1 MAMADK
7 ATVDLL
13 DLSVGGVTAEEL
25 YRCVHCGLCLNQ
37 CPTYL
42 ELGLE
47 TESPR
52 GRLALMKAVAE
63 GRFGYT
69 DKLVEHMELCLLCRA
84 CEAACPS
91 GVPFGSLMTETRAR
105 IQEQTSQP
113 FMERMA
119 RNFAFKHLFPHPA
132 RLSLAFRMLSLYQTS
147 GLQWLVRKSRVL
159 ALLPSRL
166 SQMES
171 MLPKLAFNPYPRG
184 RDKRMFAEG
193 VEKQRV
199 AMFSG
204 CIMPLVF
211 GPVNRATVNVLTKNG
226 CKVDIPGGQG
236 CCGALNVHS
245 GERKAAGDMA
255 RKNIDAFE
263 DADTVVVNAAGCGAM
278 LKEYDEL
285 LEHDDRYSE
294 KAKTFVTKVKD
305 VNEFL
310 ADLPLM
316 PPKSGFNKR
325 VTYQDSCH
333 LAHAQRIKDA
343 PRKLLSSIPGVEF
356 AEMPN
361 SDRCCGAA
369 GVYNI
374 VNPDLSMQILD
385 SKMRDVMDVDA
396 DVVTTANPG
405 CMLQLDLGLRRE
417 GKQGR
422 SYHVVELLD
431 QAYRQEEK
439 SG

>member
-1 MAMADK
+1 M
-7 ATVDLL
+7 
-13 DLSVGGVTAEEL
+13 
-25 YRCVHCGLCLNQ
+25 
-37 CPTYL
+37 
-42 ELGLE
+42 
-47 TESPR
+47 
-52 GRLALMKAVAE
+52 
-63 GRFGYT
+63 
-69 DKLVEHMELCLLCRA
+69 
-84 CEAACPS
+84 
-91 GVPFGSLMTETRAR
+91 
-105 IQEQTSQP
+105 
-113 FMERMA
+113 
-119 RNFAFKHLFPHPA
+119 
-132 RLSLAFRMLSLYQTS
+132 
-147 GLQWLVRKSRVL
+147 
-159 ALLPSRL
+159 
-166 SQMES
+166 
-171 MLPKLAFNPYPRG
+171 
-184 RDKRMFAEG
+184 
-193 VEKQRV
+193 
-199 AMFSG
+199 
-204 CIMPLVF
+204 
-211 GPVNRATVNVLTKNG
+211 
-226 CKVDIPGGQG
+226 
-236 CCGALNVHS
+236 
-245 GERKAAGDMA
+245 
-255 RKNIDAFE
+255 
-263 DADTVVVNAAGCGAM
+263 
-278 LKEYDEL
+278 
-285 LEHDDRYSE
+285 
-294 KAKTFVTKVKD
+294 TKVKD

>member
-1 MAMADK
+1 MRADQS
-7 ATVDLL
+7 VIDLL
-13 DLSVGGVTAEEL
+13 DLSVGGVTADEL
-25 YRCVHCGLCLNQ
+25 YRCVHCGLCLNE

-69 DKLVEHMELCLLCRA
+69 DKLVEHMDLCLLCRA

-105 IQEQTSQP
+105 IQEQTPQP
-113 FMERMA
+113 FIERTVK
-119 RNFAFKHLFPHPA
+119 NFVFRHMFPHKR
-132 RLSLAFRMLSLYQTS
+132 RLGLAFGMLALYQAS
-147 GLQWLVRKSRVL
+147 GVQWLVRKSRVL
-159 ALLPSRL
+159 SLLPSRL

-171 MLPKLAFNPYPRG
+171 MLPKLALSPYPRG
-184 RDKRMFAEG
+184 GAKSVAAEG
-193 VEKQRV
+193 EQKQRV
-199 AMFSG
+199 ALFSG

-211 GPVNRATVNVLTKNG
+211 GPVNRATVNVLSKNG
-226 CKVDIPGGQG
+226 CMVDIPGAQG

-245 GERKAAGDMA
+245 GERKAARQMA

-263 DADTVVVNAAGCGAM
+263 SADTVVVNAAGCGAM
-278 LKEYDEL
+278 LKEYEEL
-285 LEHDDRYSE
+285 LEHDARYSE
-294 KAKTFVTKVKD
+294 KARAFTSKVKD

-310 ADLPLM
+310 AALPLI
-316 PPKSGFNKR
+316 PPKTGFKKR

-333 LAHAQRIKDA
+333 LAHAQRIKEA

-356 AEMPN
+356 SEMRN

-369 GVYNI
+369 GIYNI

-385 SKMRDVMDVDA
+385 SKMRDVMEVDA

-405 CMLQLDLGLRRE
+405 CMLQLDLGLRKN
-417 GKQGR
+417 GQTTR